1 MAPLKRGAGPP
12 QNVQLQLCARLKELS
27 MWKVRIPLRT
37 QGYCRKNRKYRGRG
51 ESMSLSY
58 SKRHNKFLLPVP
70 AKAIYG
76 SFCRTENEIFNVVNY
91 SIQLATCKQP
101 SRNITLSTHPSL
113 ILYIFTRLFFINA
126 IGFHDFC
133 LDFIISKSEFF

>member
-37 QGYCRKNRKYRGRG
+37 QGYCRKNRQYRGRG

-91 SIQLATCKQP
+91 
-101 SRNITLSTHPSL
+101 ITNGISA
-113 ILYIFTRLFFINA
+113 YRLP
-126 IGFHDFC
+126 
-133 LDFIISKSEFF
+133 